1 MVVNNGK
8 RGAAGIEETAGRNSY
23 ALTQR
28 NQGFNRDLLQSEVG
42 GDGGRCCTPATG
54 RALETDVVPSQ
65 ELCAPLEKM
74 RHTVLGGRP
83 TSRALFAETQLS
95 KRQMTHVG
103 HAAPPIRHR
112 GHGSTW
118 NVQGQ
123 MNAERSRLGRRRRV
137 TAAQKRESMPSTG
150 TSLNPERIP
159 LREVSQNQKEH
170 CQKQSCVSKSAHRPL
185 VQERTNRLSNG
196 RTSF

>member
-1 MVVNNGK
+1 M
-8 RGAAGIEETAGRNSY
+8 RAMETLTHHCWKWKQPRSFLKKNLAQPCEVEQIYTPQVSNSP
-23 ALTQR
+23 
-28 NQGFNRDLLQSEVG
+28 VG
-42 GDGGRCCTPATG
+42 
-54 RALETDVVPSQ
+54 
-65 ELCAPLEKM
+65 
-74 RHTVLGGRP
+74 
-83 TSRALFAETQLS
+83 
-95 KRQMTHVG
+95 
-103 HAAPPIRHR
+103 HR